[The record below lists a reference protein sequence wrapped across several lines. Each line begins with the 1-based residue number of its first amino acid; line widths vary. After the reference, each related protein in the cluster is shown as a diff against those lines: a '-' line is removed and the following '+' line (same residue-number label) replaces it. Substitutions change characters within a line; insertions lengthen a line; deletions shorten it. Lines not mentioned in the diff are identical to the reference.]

1 MFAYLLL
8 EKNLD
13 WYKKIL
19 QQTLGEHRDLNINPK
34 NCIGTVIALN
44 GFRKCFCVY
53 HAKHPESSTNQRV
66 SLTCQLCPYLII
78 FVSIQLLR
86 RQREA
91 ASRSAGTAG
100 AGSFLG
106 LEDSD
111 PENEDVEAGNLIRH
125 EPDLTPEEET
135 LSSIVFEEHLLDGLP
150 NWLDR
155 LFDGTTHRYHIQYW
169 PDHMK

>member
-1 MFAYLLL
+1 MFAYLML

-19 QQTLGEHRDLNINPK
+19 QQTLGEHRELNINPK

-53 HAKHPESSTNQRV
+53 HAKHPESNTNQRV
-66 SLTCQLCPYLII
+66 SERGICHYSQPLTNYG
-78 FVSIQLLR
+78 SKQLLR
-86 RQREA
+86 RPREPVRNNA
-91 ASRSAGTAG
+91 TSA

-111 PENEDVEAGNLIRH
+111 SDNGDVEAGNLIRR
-125 EPDLTPEEET
+125 DLTPEEET